1 MKYIYA
7 ISIVLAGILAF
18 GNSAEAN
25 PGESASYCVDFSSGT
40 DSVIA
45 SNQCGQKVF
54 IIYCGDLSYSNQ
66 RCGDGP
72 DGGYYTHSHILQAG
86 DTFAINVDGN
96 ISYGSC
102 LGGISFGNEKFN
114 DDSSGGYRCLE

>member
-1 MKYIYA
+1 MKFIYA
-7 ISIVLAGILAF
+7 ISIALAGILAF

-25 PGESASYCVDFSSGT
+25 PGESASYCVDFSSG
-40 DSVIA
+40 DNSVIA

-54 IIYCGDLSYSNQ
+54 IIYCGDLSYSNL

-72 DGGYYTHSHILQAG
+72 DGGYFTHSHILQAG

-102 LGGISFGNEKFN
+102 LGGISFGNEKFS
-114 DDSSGGYRCLE
+114 DDSSGSYRCLE